1 MVLFP
6 IISSRVPL
14 KGLLSR
20 YSILPCKA
28 EYQRIA
34 LHPPRCLCHGLLGW
48 CQKFLSDLVV
58 AWLERRHNGCRCS
71 LVAIGVLDYAAPRW
85 CHCGMAPTQYWLIIR

>member
-34 LHPPRCLCHGLLGW
+34 LHPPRCLSLGLSGL
-48 CQKFLSDLVV
+48 CQKFLSDQAV
-58 AWLERRHNGCRCS
+58 AWLERRHNGCRRS
-71 LVAIGVLDYAAPRW
+71 LVAIGALDYAAPRL
-85 CHCGMAPTQYWLIIR
+85 CRFGMAPTQCWLIIR